1 MLRSMAIALAF
12 VVSTAAVADTAA
24 VAPATLKE
32 RLDAGD
38 PPVLVLDVR
47 TAGEFAAG
55 HVPGAV
61 NIAYDQLAARIA
73 EIDAAR
79 DTDIVV
85 YCRSGRRAG
94 IAIEVLEEAGF
105 KSLSQ
110 LEGDFPAWSAA
121 GLPVE
126 TAEEPPPAM

>member
-1 MLRSMAIALAF
+1 MLRILVVALAF
-12 VVSTAAVADTAA
+12 ACSTASVADTEAVTPAA
-24 VAPATLKE
+24 LSE
-32 RLDAGD
+32 RLGAGD
-38 PPVLVLDVR
+38 PPVVVLDVR
-47 TAGEFAAG
+47 TAAEFAAG

-61 NIAYDQLAARIA
+61 NIAYDQLEARIA

-94 IAIEVLEEAGF
+94 IAIDVLEKAGF
-105 KSLSQ
+105 KNLSQ

-121 GLPVE
+121 GLPVGTVEE
-126 TAEEPPPAM
+126 TPPAK